1 MNLFE
6 RGDRLLYTHVG
17 GGAIMPLV
25 VWPRPDGLLSV
36 QTMALAAPN
45 TARYFRVVIDLGQ
58 FPALVAEFVAD
69 PETCLA
75 VRFGRTWTSGPAPKQ
90 HIGLTLEDLGL

>member
-6 RGDRLLYTHVG
+6 RGDPAMYTHAG
-17 GGAIMPLV
+17 GGAIGPLV
-25 VWPRPDGLLSV
+25 VWPRPGGEISV

-45 TARYFRVVIDLGQ
+45 TARYFQAIVDREQLLLLIT
-58 FPALVAEFVAD
+58 EFIAD

-75 VRFGRTWTSGPAPKQ
+75 ERFGRTWTAGPPPKR
-90 HIGLTLEDLGL
+90 HSGLTLEDLGL